1 MRALLVGVCGYF
13 YLQVRGPAVANQ
25 RRIDSASLF
34 TYFSRGPDPPCH
46 KGSQSSIG
54 SRHSRPCHLSFL
66 EAFRGSKQ
74 GSIDRSASTLFTSTT
89 GLASGLWKR
98 AAFCIQSL
106 VDDRRGQGVRAPAGL
121 SACLK
126 YSYFQGHTRSI
137 VCRLCQHRP
146 GTRSEKRGQRAVRG
160 VRKAVVVEGG

>member
-1 MRALLVGVCGYF
+1 MDTSTFESGVRPLQTSVELTPRAYLLILAAAPVHLVT
-13 YLQVRGPAVANQ
+13 RG
-25 RRIDSASLF
+25 ASRPL
-34 TYFSRGPDPPCH
+34 
-46 KGSQSSIG
+46 
-54 SRHSRPCHLSFL
+54 RHSRPCHLSFL

-74 GSIDRSASTLFTSTT
+74 GSIDRSASTLFTT

-146 GTRSEKRGQRAVRG
+146 GTRIEKRGQRAVRG